1 MTSVDDTKTF
11 SDYFSAL
18 KRRWLTI
25 LLVFVGVF
33 LPGVFA
39 AYSIPPTYRSTA
51 TILIEQQSISTEFVQ
66 TTVTGYTDEQIQEV
80 RQRVM
85 STDHLRGL
93 IDRYSL
99 YSKEDLSAAAAIER
113 LKQNTFFEP
122 QTADVLND
130 RTGRTMV
137 ATISFDV
144 SFEYSE
150 PEATRQVTA
159 DLAQLYLDENLGN
172 RADQVRATIDFLESD
187 IQRIKD
193 EVDRADAALETFRS
207 QHGGDLPTQSNFN
220 IQTINRTEQQLYTI
234 ESDIRRARDR
244 KLALEGDL
252 ARLSPVSVFD
262 ENGDP
267 IVGTAEQLASLQRE
281 RLRLLS
287 IYSSQH
293 PDVVKIEK
301 EIQALGGA
309 GGAAYLSDI
318 QAQVAAA
325 RAALAE
331 ARTRYS
337 DDHPDVRQQTRSLA
351 TLEQQLENAVSQR
364 QAARSPVVL
373 SPEARQLQLQIDA
386 ANSDIVE
393 FTRRRNELAGRLD
406 ELQSRVA
413 RLPEATREYNAL
425 DQDYA
430 QAVGRYNEA
439 LKNLDEAR
447 MAERL
452 ETGGEAERFTLIGSA
467 QLPANPYKPNRTA
480 IIMLVLVLGL
490 GGGMILATFLDT
502 LDDTVKDAKEV
513 FRLGGVPAL
522 AVVPYLE
529 TPAEQRSRVMVN
541 TGAIAL
547 LIATFIAAFV
557 ITQTVGQ

>member
-1 MTSVDDTKTF
+1 MDDTKTF
-11 SDYFSAL
+11 GDYFAAL

-33 LPGVFA
+33 LPGVFT

-85 STDHLRGL
+85 STDRLQEL
-93 IDRYSL
+93 IDRHGL
-99 YSKEDLSAAAAIER
+99 YADEDLSTSAAIER
-113 LKQNTFFEP
+113 LRRNTFFEA
-122 QTADVLND
+122 QTAEVLND

-144 SFEYSE
+144 SFEYSQAE
-150 PEATRQVTA
+150 KTREVTA
-159 DLAQLYLDENLGN
+159 DLAQLYLEENLGN
-172 RADQVRATIDFLESD
+172 RSDQVRATIDFLETD
-187 IQRIKD
+187 IQRIKQ
-193 EVDRADAALETFRS
+193 EVDRANEALETFRS
-207 QHGGDLPTQSNFN
+207 QHGGDLPAQSNFN

-244 KLALEGDL
+244 KLALEGEL
-252 ARLSPVSVFD
+252 ARVSPVNVFD

-293 PDVVKIEK
+293 PDVVKVEK

-325 RAALAE
+325 RNALAD
-331 ARTRYS
+331 ARSRYS
-337 DDHPDVRQQTRSLA
+337 DDHPDVRQQMRSLA
-351 TLEQQLENAVSQR
+351 ALEQQLDNAISQR
-364 QAARSPVVL
+364 QASRTPVVL

-386 ANSDIVE
+386 ANSDITE
-393 FTRRRNELAGRLD
+393 FTLRRNELAGRLD
-406 ELQSRVA
+406 ELQTRVA
-413 RLPEATREYNAL
+413 RLPEATRQYNAL
-425 DQDYA
+425 TQDHDL
-430 QAVGRYNEA
+430 AVGRYNEA

-452 ETGGEAERFTLIGSA
+452 EAGGGAERFTLIGSP
-467 QLPANPYKPNRTA
+467 QVPSNPYKPNRTA
-480 IIMLVLVLGL
+480 IIMLVFVLGL

-529 TPAEQRSRVMVN
+529 TPAEHRSRVMVN
-541 TGAIAL
+541 SGAVAL
-547 LIATFIAAFV
+547 LVATLIAAFV
-557 ITQTVGQ
+557 ISQTVGQ